1 MVTSGTNP
9 VQKPKTVV
17 TNEQVNLNQKSDS
30 LTKKNS
36 YVSPVKKDSCMLF
49 LKNIII
55 FLISTASNSNKEST
69 ENNNEKV
76 IAAEQEVKQEF
87 VPKSLV
93 MFRFNFK
100 NFKEKIKELKKRRT
114 NKENDK
120 KENEGND
127 KKETE
132 GNDKKEIVSTNVEI
146 KSENAEVQNVSAS
159 TGKNI
164 KKMIDDINKGDD

>member
-1 MVTSGTNP
+1 MVTSGTNHP

-55 FLISTASNSNKEST
+55 FLISTASNLNKEST

-76 IAAEQEVKQEF
+76 NAAEQEVKPEF

-93 MFRFNFK
+93 MFGFNFK
-100 NFKEKIKELKKRRT
+100 NLKEKIKELKKRRT

-120 KENEGND
+120 KE
-127 KKETE
+127 
-132 GNDKKEIVSTNVEI
+132 IVSTNVEI
-146 KSENAEVQNVSAS
+146 KSENAAEVPNVSAT

-164 KKMIDDINKGDD
+164 MKMINDINKGDD